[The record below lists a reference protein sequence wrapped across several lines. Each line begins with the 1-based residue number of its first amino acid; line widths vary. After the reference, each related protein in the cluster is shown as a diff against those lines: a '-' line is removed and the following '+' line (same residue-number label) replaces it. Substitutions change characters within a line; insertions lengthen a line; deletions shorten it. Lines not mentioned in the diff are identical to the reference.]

1 MSQPL
6 LSVILLNFNSLRYLG
21 GQSFLQK
28 NMECLQKQ
36 TYCNAI
42 EVVVV
47 DNASTDGSPEYIEK
61 NYPTIKLITNQRNLG
76 FSEGNNIGI
85 KNSKGEYVLFL
96 NQDVFLEPNYI
107 ERIVEFLETNPKA
120 AGAMGKLLRF
130 NSLKQENT
138 NIIDSLGIV
147 IFKNVR
153 AVERGELEVD
163 LGQYNEIVEVFGISG
178 AASIFRRTALED
190 AKVMEE
196 YFDEN
201 FFMYKE
207 DIDLSWRLR
216 LSGWSLWC
224 VPQAKAYH
232 ARTSGGTGKSGSY
245 VTHFLDFIQNE
256 KKKPDYVRGLS
267 MKNQWL
273 LLIKNLSFSQF
284 FRWLPFILWRE
295 LQLLGFNLV
304 FSPKIS
310 FGYLKI
316 FFSQLLS
323 ALNKRKIVFAKENFN
338 PARVERWFS

>member
-1 MSQPL
+1 MNQPL
-6 LSVILLNFNSLRYLG
+6 VSVILLNYNSLKYLS

-36 TYCNAI
+36 TYCDAMEI
-42 EVVVV
+42 VVV

-61 NYPTIKLITNQRNLG
+61 NYPAIELIRNQKNLG
-76 FSEGNNIGI
+76 FSAGNNIGA

-107 ERIVEFLETNPKA
+107 ERIVEFLEASPKA

-138 NIIDSLGIV
+138 SIIDSLGIV
-147 IFKNVR
+147 IFKNGR
-153 AVERGELEVD
+153 AVERGELEED
-163 LGQYNEIVEVFGISG
+163 GGQYNENSEVFGISG
-178 AASIFRRTALED
+178 AASVFRRTALED
-190 AKVMEE
+190 VKVMEE

-216 LSGWSLWC
+216 LLGWSLWC

-232 ARTSGGTGKSGSY
+232 ARTSGGTGKGGSY
-245 VTHFLDFIQNE
+245 LAHFWDFVKNE
-256 KKKPDYVRGLS
+256 RKKPDYVRGLS

-273 LLIKNLSFSQF
+273 LLIKNLSSSQF
-284 FRWLPFILWRE
+284 FRWSPFILWRE
-295 LQLLGFNLV
+295 FQLLGINLL
-304 FSPKIS
+304 FSPGILFRHTVLFFEQLRDTFAKRSIILGKIS
-310 FGYLKI
+310 Y
-316 FFSQLLS
+316 
-323 ALNKRKIVFAKENFN
+323 KE
-338 PARVERWFS
+338 VSDRWFN